1 MRLTVRTDYALR
13 VLIYLSLDRGGGGIG
28 TIDEIA
34 DAYRISRSHLKKVV
48 NELAQHGV
56 LETARGRAGGVRLAL
71 DPSRISIGEIVR
83 LVEKDF
89 AVVECHDAGV
99 ETDCAIAQVCNL
111 RRVLR
116 RAVDAFMYELDKA
129 TLADAAAAPSVVAS
143 ILGIGLPADGV
154 GPGAAARRRQGGGVP
169 VDPPRSRVRQR

>member
-13 VLIYLSLDRGGGGIG
+13 VLIYLSLERGGTA
-28 TIDEIA
+28 TIDVIA
-34 DAYRISRSHLKKVV
+34 NAYGISHSHLKKVV

-56 LETARGRAGGVRLAL
+56 LETVRGRAGGVRLTK
-71 DPSRISIGEIVR
+71 DPGSISIGEIVR

-89 AVVECHDAGV
+89 AVVECHDDAA
-99 ETDCAIAQVCNL
+99 ESDCVIIQVCNL

-129 TLADAAAAPSVVAS
+129 TLADAAAAPSVLAD
-143 ILGIGLPADGV
+143 IFGTDPLGAV
-154 GPGAAARRRQGGGVP
+154 NSRGAPLRQRSSAAVLMA
-169 VDPPRSRVRQR
+169 PPRSRSRQP

>member
-13 VLIYLSLDRGGGGIG
+13 VLIYLSLQREGEGIG
-28 TIDEIA
+28 TIDDIA

-56 LETARGRAGGVRLAL
+56 LETARGRAGGVRLAN

-89 AVVECHDAGV
+89 AVVECHDAAV
-99 ETDCAIAQVCNL
+99 ESDCAIAQVCNL

-116 RAVDAFMYELDKA
+116 RAVDAFMYELDKV

-143 ILGIGLPADGV
+143 ILGIGPPAGGAGKA
-154 GPGAAARRRQGGGVP
+154 GPTVRKPAAAVA
-169 VDPPRSRVRQR
+169 VDPPRSRQR

>member
-13 VLIYLSLDRGGGGIG
+13 VLIYLSLGQGGEGGG

-56 LETARGRAGGVRLAL
+56 LETARGRAGGVRLAR
-71 DPSRISIGEIVR
+71 DPSQISIGEIVR

-89 AVVECHDAGV
+89 AVVECHDTTV

-111 RRVLR
+111 KRVLR

-129 TLADAAAAPSVVAS
+129 TLADAAAAPSVVAN
-143 ILGIGLPADGV
+143 ILGLGPLAGV
-154 GPGAAARRRQGGGVP
+154 PGQARRRRPADGVP
-169 VDPPRSRVRQR
+169 VDPPRSRVRPS